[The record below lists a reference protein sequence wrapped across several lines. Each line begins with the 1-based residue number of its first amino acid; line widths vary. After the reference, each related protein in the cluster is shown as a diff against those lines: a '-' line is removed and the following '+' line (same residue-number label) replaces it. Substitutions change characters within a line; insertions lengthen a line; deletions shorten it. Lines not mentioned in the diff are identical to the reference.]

1 MTASTEITT
10 PATVPEVI
18 HHRKWTDYFTFCTDH
33 KVIGIQYL
41 VTAFLFFFIGGAFA
55 EVLRTELATPDPD
68 FVSPELYNQFM
79 TMHGTIMIFLW
90 IVPVGAGFANY
101 LIPLMIGAEDMAFP
115 RLNAVAFWLNPPG
128 GLLLL
133 SSFFVGAPQSGWTSY
148 PPLSLI
154 SGKWGEELWILS
166 LLLIGTSSI
175 LGSINFIT
183 TILKMRI
190 PEMDLYS
197 MPLFCWAMLATST
210 LVLLS
215 TPVLA
220 SALVLL
226 SFDLIAGTSF
236 FNPAGGGDPVVYQ
249 HMFWFYSHPA
259 VYIMILP
266 FFGTISE
273 ILPVHAR
280 KPIFG
285 YRAIA
290 YSSLTICFLGLIVW
304 AHHMFTSGTPGW
316 LRMFFMAATML
327 IAVPTGIKIFS
338 WCATLWGGKLSLNT
352 SLLFGIGFLSSFLIG
367 GLTGIMLASVPF
379 DIHVHDT
386 YFVVGH
392 FHYVLFG
399 GTAMALF
406 SAVYHWFP
414 KMTGR
419 MYNETLGRIHFVLSF
434 IGLNLTFMPM
444 HELGL
449 LGMNRRIA
457 LYDVQFQDLNVL
469 STAGAYILGISSIP
483 FAINMVWS
491 AFKGQPAGRNPWR
504 ALTLEWQT
512 SSPPI
517 IENFEEMPI
526 LWSGP
531 YDYGIDMEESELV
544 SRKPDLIRSTI
555 EHILH
560 SSKEIPVLF
569 IRIGFK
575 VLAFT
580 QFFKDFFLPFG
591 GQLSGEN
598 RWIKLA
604 ELIPWDELEDDY
616 ASQFCKGFGAPA
628 KPFRMALGALIIK
641 ARLGITDEELVE
653 QIKENPYLQFFIGLE
668 GFQ

>member
-1 MTASTEITT
+1 MTTIAAVHQE
-10 PATVPEVI
+10 
-18 HHRKWTDYFTFCTDH
+18 RKLRDYFTFNTDH
-33 KVIGIQYL
+33 KVIGLQYL
-41 VTAFLFFFIGGAFA
+41 VSSFLFFFIGGVLA
-55 EVLRTELATPDPD
+55 EAMRTELSTPNPD
-68 FVSPELYNQFM
+68 FLTPEIYNQFM
-79 TMHGTIMIFLW
+79 TLHGTIMIFLW
-90 IVPVGAGFANY
+90 IVPAGAGFANY

-115 RLNAVAFWLNPPG
+115 RLNAVAFWLFPPG
-128 GLLLL
+128 GVLLL

-166 LLLIGTSSI
+166 ILLVGTSSI
-175 LGSINFIT
+175 LGAFNFIT

-190 PEMDLYS
+190 PDMDIHS

-210 LVLLS
+210 LILLS

-220 SALVLL
+220 GALVLL

-236 FNPAGGGDPVVYQ
+236 FNPSGGGDPIVYQ
-249 HMFWFYSHPA
+249 HLFWFYSHPA

-266 FFGTISE
+266 FFGIISE
-273 ILPVHAR
+273 VLPVHAR

-290 YSSLTICFLGLIVW
+290 YSSLAICFLGLIVW

-327 IAVPTGIKIFS
+327 IAVPTGIKVFS

-352 SLLFGIGFLSSFLIG
+352 ALLFGIGFLSSFLIG

-399 GTAMALF
+399 GTALALF
-406 SAVYHWFP
+406 AGFYHWFP

-419 MYNETLGRIHFVLSF
+419 MINENLGRAHFILTF
-434 IGLNLTFMPM
+434 IGLNLTFLPM

-457 LYDVQFQDLNVL
+457 LYDIQFQPLNQL
-469 STAGAYILGISSIP
+469 STLGAYILGISTLP
-483 FAINMVWS
+483 FVINMVWS
-491 AFKGQPAGRNPWR
+491 LTKGEKAARNPWR

-512 SSPPI
+512 ASPPI
-517 IENFEEMPI
+517 IENFEEEPV

-531 YDYGIDMEESELV
+531 YDYGIDAEEESDRETV
-544 SRKPDLIRSTI
+544 QDL
-555 EHILH
+555 
-560 SSKEIPVLF
+560 
-569 IRIGFK
+569 
-575 VLAFT
+575 
-580 QFFKDFFLPFG
+580 
-591 GQLSGEN
+591 
-598 RWIKLA
+598 LA
-604 ELIPWDELEDDY
+604 EVGSE
-616 ASQFCKGFGAPA
+616 SQP
-628 KPFRMALGALIIK
+628 
-641 ARLGITDEELVE
+641 
-653 QIKENPYLQFFIGLE
+653 
-668 GFQ
+668 